1 MGVRFAFLCAAL
13 LMFVGAP
20 TSARSAGL
28 TDYRVDV
35 DVRVEAGYD
44 LPEGYVI
51 TGLGFG
57 QRYPDDITTLRIKM
71 QPLLEQGAL
80 GEAVVVRA
88 GVEPEW
94 GLAANIDLPG
104 GWVAVGYGASPNTLA
119 VWAAPIKPDGSLGE
133 AKEFRVGA
141 EPEGELHVQFVCDE
155 NRVLTGVGM
164 RRSGDFITDARARS
178 ARTPGTKAGS
188 APTTAPRDGLK
199 LVERRVEM
207 GERTESVWGAP
218 DGWVITGL
226 GARAS
231 GQDVDAVMLRM
242 NYLYPNGRLGDDVY
256 VKSGW
261 GAARNLEAEFLLPE
275 GWVVVGAACSG
286 QPEGDI
292 RNLVVYGSPIL
303 PDGKL
308 GIVRVFKSGFDPDSH
323 DRERE
328 VMLEG
333 NRVLTAFGLRMS
345 GHSITGMRAESMEI
359 VGVPSKAAE

>member
-1 MGVRFAFLCAAL
+1 MGIRFNILCAVLLMCAAL
-13 LMFVGAP
+13 STP
-20 TSARSAGL
+20 ARSAGL
-28 TDYRVDV
+28 TDHRIDV

-44 LPEGYVI
+44 LPDGYVI

-57 QRYPDDITTLRIKM
+57 QRYPDDITTLRIRM
-71 QPLLEQGAL
+71 QPLLEEGAL
-80 GEAVVVRA
+80 GEAIVVRA
-88 GVEPEW
+88 GGVPEW
-94 GLAANIDLPG
+94 GLAADIDLPG

-133 AKEFRVGA
+133 VKEFRAGA
-141 EPEGELHVQFVCDE
+141 DPEGELHVRFVCDE
-155 NRVLTGVGM
+155 NRVLTGLGM

-178 ARTPGTKAGS
+178 ARTPGTKAGT
-188 APTTAPRDGLK
+188 APTASSDEGLK
-199 LVERRVEM
+199 LVGRRVDVD
-207 GERTESVWGAP
+207 ERTESVWGAP

-242 NYLYPNGRLGDDVY
+242 NYLYPGGRLGDDVY

-261 GAARNLEAEFLLPE
+261 GASRNLEAEVLLPE

-308 GIVRVFKSGFDPDSH
+308 GIVRVFKSGFDPDSR

-333 NRVLTAFGLRMS
+333 NRVLTGFGLRMS

-359 VGVPSKAAE
+359 VGVPAKAAE